1 MLSTRNLSFAFGSSA
16 GKTLQFPDINCPTG
30 EHWLLLGQ
38 SGSGKTTLLHLLAGL
53 RTPLSGTVSI
63 NGTAINELSGAAR
76 DRFRG
81 QEVGVVFQRSHFV
94 RALTIGEN
102 LALCRQLADLP
113 PAQKQINA
121 LLDQLNIADKRDD
134 LPQELSVGEQQRAA
148 IARALINEPSLILA
162 DEPTSALDDKN
173 TDQVI
178 DLLKAQA
185 TAANATLVIVTHDNR
200 LKSVFEQRI
209 EL

>member
-162 DEPTSALDDKN
+162 DEPTSALDDQN

>member
-1 MLSTRNLSFAFGSSA
+1 
-16 GKTLQFPDINCPTG
+16 
-30 EHWLLLGQ
+30 
-38 SGSGKTTLLHLLAGL
+38 
-53 RTPLSGTVSI
+53 TPLSGTVSI

-162 DEPTSALDDKN
+162 DEPTSALDDQN

>member
-1 MLSTRNLSFAFGSSA
+1 MLSTRNLSFAFGGSA
-16 GKTLQFPDINCPTG
+16 SKTLQFPDITCPTG

-53 RTPLSGTVSI
+53 RTPQSGTVNI
-63 NGTAINELSGAAR
+63 NGTAINELTGTAL

-81 QEVGVVFQRSHFV
+81 REIGVVFQQSHFV
-94 RALTIGEN
+94 RALSIREN
-102 LALCRQLADLP
+102 LALCRQLAGLP
-113 PAQKQINA
+113 PSSKKITA
-121 LLDQLNIADKRDD
+121 LLKQLNITDKQHD

>member
-178 DLLKAQA
+178 ELLKAQA

>member
-1 MLSTRNLSFAFGSSA
+1 MLSTRNLSFAFGGSTS
-16 GKTLQFPDINCPTG
+16 KILQFPDINCPTG

-53 RTPLSGTVSI
+53 RTPSSGTVNI
-63 NGTAINELSGAAR
+63 NGTAINELAGATR

-81 QEVGVVFQRSHFV
+81 QEIGVVFQRSHFV

-102 LALCRQLADLP
+102 LALCRQLAELA
-113 PAQKQINA
+113 PAPDQISS
-121 LLDQLNIADKRDD
+121 LLEQLNIADKEHD

-162 DEPTSALDDKN
+162 DEPTSALDDDN

-178 DLLKAQA
+178 DLLTAQA